1 MTERYELSYCK
12 EGSYLI
18 SSMFC
23 WPDVTKPGY
32 HFWCDRP
39 WSTTAIR
46 REELPEMI
54 KDILRTSTIPTVSKD
69 SNAPGR
75 EGRVGRR
82 RLGEQLGHHSCRE
95 VLSLEA
101 LKLPA

>member
-1 MTERYELSYCK
+1 
-12 EGSYLI
+12 
-18 SSMFC
+18 
-23 WPDVTKPGY
+23 
-32 HFWCDRP
+32 
-39 WSTTAIR
+39 
-46 REELPEMI
+46 MI

-82 RLGEQLGHHSCRE
+82 WLGEQLGHHSCRE